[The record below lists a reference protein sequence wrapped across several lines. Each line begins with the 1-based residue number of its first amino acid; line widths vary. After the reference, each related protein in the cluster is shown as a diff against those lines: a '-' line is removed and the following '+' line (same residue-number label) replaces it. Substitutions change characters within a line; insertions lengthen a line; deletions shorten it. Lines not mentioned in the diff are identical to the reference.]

1 MRKNRILIVEDDD
14 SIADALALNFKYLGY
29 DYRVFSDGR
38 EAADELREDH
48 SYDLALLDIMLPGLD
63 GFALLPLMKEY
74 QIPVIFLTAKT
85 DSESEIR
92 GLLDGAEDYIIKPF
106 QMMTLLVRM
115 EKVLQRTGR
124 LNQVYRYRD
133 LTLDAVNRTLER
145 NGQRMELPPL
155 EFDVLRILMK
165 NKNCTVS
172 RDQLL
177 NEIWG
182 QDYFGDI
189 RTVDVRVANLRRK
202 LGFTDEIRTISKVG
216 YRLEEHP

>member
-38 EAADELREDH
+38 EAADELRADH

-74 QIPVIFLTAKT
+74 LIPVIFLTAKT

-92 GLLDGAEDYIIKPF
+92 GLVDGAEDYIIKPF

-202 LGFTDEIRTISKVG
+202 LGFSDEIRTISKVG

>member
-38 EAADELREDH
+38 EAADELRADH

-202 LGFTDEIRTISKVG
+202 LGFSDEIRTISKVG
-216 YRLEEHP
+216 YRLEEHL

>member
-38 EAADELREDH
+38 EAADELKADH

-92 GLLDGAEDYIIKPF
+92 GLVDGAEDYIIKPF

>member
-1 MRKNRILIVEDDD
+1 MRKNRILIIEDDV

-38 EAADELREDH
+38 EAADELKADH

-172 RDQLL
+172 RDRLL